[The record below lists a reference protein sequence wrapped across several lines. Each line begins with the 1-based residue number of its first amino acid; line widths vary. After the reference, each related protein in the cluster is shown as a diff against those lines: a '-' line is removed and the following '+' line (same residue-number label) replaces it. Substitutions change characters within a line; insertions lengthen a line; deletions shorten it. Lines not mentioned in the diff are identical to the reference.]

1 VVSADDTRALELYRL
16 ALSLVEAKGA
26 RVSVGQTALQEY
38 RDDVFIVRHH
48 PALGW
53 LEVWAVGKVLAVRC
67 HNQSPRVTRYRPG
80 PWETEIEAAG
90 KARIRERKRGLA
102 G

>member
-1 VVSADDTRALELYRL
+1 VISADDIRALELYQL
-16 ALSLVEAKGA
+16 ALSLVEARGE

-38 RDDVFIVRHH
+38 RTDVLIVRHH

-53 LEVWAVGKVLAVRC
+53 LEVWAVGKVLAVRR
-67 HNQSPRVTRYRPG
+67 HNQSPQVTRYRPG

-90 KARIRERKRGLA
+90 KARIGERE
-102 G
+102 